1 LSLCTGD
8 LIGIV
13 NSDDIYKPNALK
25 IINKYIKKNPT
36 IDFIFGSVKKH
47 WGVLHGYKPEKI
59 KYSWGFYSSHS
70 TGFFIKTKS
79 AKKVGLY
86 NLKYKYHA
94 DYDFFYRMI
103 VKYKM
108 LGIASKK
115 NESLGTFRPGG
126 MSEKLHWIKILLIES
141 KIRIKNNQNFIFVI
155 LLFLLNLLNRFK
167 YKVIGIFR

>member
-1 LSLCTGD
+1 
-8 LIGIV
+8 
-13 NSDDIYKPNALK
+13 
-25 IINKYIKKNPT
+25 
-36 IDFIFGSVKKH
+36 
-47 WGVLHGYKPEKI
+47 
-59 KYSWGFYSSHS
+59 
-70 TGFFIKTKS
+70 
-79 AKKVGLY
+79 
-86 NLKYKYHA
+86 
-94 DYDFFYRMI
+94 MI